1 MKRLGDQSAYLK
13 QVLLIFIVAVT
24 LNYLWELAQAPLY
37 VGLENWNSVWWH
49 CFVAALGDGILVL
62 LIFVVGW
69 ITFRRFHWYVHP
81 NSRALAVTLVTGLF
95 ISIGIEWGAIKMLG
109 RWAYT
114 ADMPLL
120 PGLDV
125 GLVPVLQMLL
135 LPPAIF
141 RIAARWHSQGIT
153 AARKT

>member
-62 LIFVVGW
+62 LIFVKSSMKV
-69 ITFRRFHWYVHP
+69 I
-81 NSRALAVTLVTGLF
+81 
-95 ISIGIEWGAIKMLG
+95 
-109 RWAYT
+109 
-114 ADMPLL
+114 ADQSLYKNTNCSWL
-120 PGLDV
+120 RTRQQFFSF
-125 GLVPVLQMLL
+125 VP
-135 LPPAIF
+135 
-141 RIAARWHSQGIT
+141 SS
-153 AARKT
+153 KE